1 MIQEGPMRHV
11 ILIEEQSSALDPFG
25 QQVLVWT
32 TFVRCRAAVQRVP
45 GREVFE
51 AAHRAARVP
60 VVFRIRYRTGVAPKM
75 RVTYDGRRHNVTSV
89 TDPDGLKEQ
98 MVLVAEE
105 LVGED

>member
-1 MIQEGPMRHV
+1 MMFAGPMRHV
-11 ILIEEQSSALDPFG
+11 ILIEQQSSQLDGYG

-32 TFVRCRAAVQRVP
+32 TFLQCRAAVARVP

-60 VVFRIRYRTGVAPKM
+60 VLFRIRWRDGVAPKM
-75 RVTYDGRRHNVTSV
+75 RVTYDGRRHNITSV
-89 TDPDGLKEQ
+89 SDPDGLKEQ
-98 MVLVAEE
+98 LVLATEE